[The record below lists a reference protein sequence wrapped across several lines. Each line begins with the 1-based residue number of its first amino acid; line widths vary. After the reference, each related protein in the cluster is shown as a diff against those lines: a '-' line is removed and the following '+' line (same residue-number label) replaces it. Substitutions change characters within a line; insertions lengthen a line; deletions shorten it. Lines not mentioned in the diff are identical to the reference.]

1 MKRNSKKVLTLLLAG
16 ALCAAT
22 VGGVSTSISAEAA
35 TAKTYLLSSVFKV
48 SNDATIDSATV
59 SEKETTKLV
68 FAKKASEGKISS
80 VEFNRDLAWKWFT
93 AKDTPN
99 YLSFTFAFADADY
112 EELSFVFEATPY
124 QSVEDGKAINTIKF
138 VKAASGVDVKVYAG
152 EEEPEGLTA
161 VNVADGDMAVA
172 LSEDDTCDAGE
183 YLVKIGDTLV
193 GKFTNI
199 GASYADNGKVD
210 TLVMKGVPAEGKES
224 TSIYFKK
231 LNGQSFDNV
240 TGDSSKSVTDDAAPV
255 LVVNQEVSSFLM
267 GTAFNLDYI
276 AIDVLKDSV
285 TIASS
290 DRKFYQYN
298 PTDTKVEGKNLSTS
312 TYFMDTVYYKNAS
325 NEVSAEAKEGY
336 EATSVWHEN
345 AQQEFVSIWFDLG
358 DETFTANVDSET
370 TTAKKVRYDLSWY
383 AESTV
388 SQTVGEDTRE
398 YIVLNRNEDGPFYRY
413 ITANDTTL
421 TNDVA
426 DPTAFEAEVQK
437 FNELLKTEAEDVYAG
452 SNAKLQIPSVDWL
465 IDDNN
470 GHKALSFTISYKTPT
485 STSASTASNKK
496 YNTLEISTAS
506 EGWYELKI
514 FASDA
519 AGNSM
524 KYYLDEELVEVTST
538 NVWDIEEIPTF
549 RFKVENKGIKPA
561 NGEDND
567 TLDNKIIGESYT
579 MSTVNIIGAS
589 DEESAYKLY
598 KLSDK
603 IWAENSDVAEKLAE
617 IKFDALNKEAD
628 RLVGE
633 STTPINE
640 LDFMAIYLQAFKNL
654 AKTEVEGVDFDAADA
669 FEEIAVYDSTVE
681 LDKDSDEYKSHHNRF
696 NWSATSRRFTA
707 YEEGLYLIVA
717 DYWDAELSLIDRV
730 PAYQLIEV
738 EEKEDTI
745 PGVSKWLENNLV
757 AIILYGVA
765 GVLLIAIVVLL
776 FVKPSD
782 ETLEDVDK
790 KAAKK
795 NAKK

>member
-22 VGGVSTSISAEAA
+22 VGGVSTAVTAQAA

-48 SNDATIDSATV
+48 SNDAKLGSGTV
-59 SEKETTKLV
+59 SEKETTKFT
-68 FAKKASEGKISS
+68 FAPVSGEKTSS
-80 VEFNRDLAWKWFT
+80 VEFDRDLAWKWFT

-112 EELSFVFEATPY
+112 EEVSFVFETTPY
-124 QSVEDGKAINTIKF
+124 QAVEDDKAINTVKF

-152 EEEPEGLTA
+152 EDEPAELTA
-161 VNVADGDMAVA
+161 VNVADGDMVVS
-172 LSEDDTCDAGE
+172 LGEDDTCDAGE
-183 YLVKIGDTLV
+183 YLVKVGDTLV

-199 GASYADNGKVD
+199 GASYADSGNVD
-210 TLVMKGVPAEGKES
+210 TLVVKGVPAEGKTE
-224 TSIYFKK
+224 TSIYLKK

-240 TGDSSKSVTDDAAPV
+240 TGTDAKSVTDDAAPV

-276 AIDVLKDSV
+276 AIDVLKDNV

-312 TYFMDTVYYKNAS
+312 TYFMDTVYT
-325 NEVSAEAKEGY
+325 EGDKT
-336 EATSVWHEN
+336 TSVWREN
-345 AQQEFVSIWFDLG
+345 GEEYVSIWFDLG

-370 TTAKKVRYDLSWY
+370 TTAKKVRYELSWY
-383 AESTV
+383 AESVVSKTV
-388 SQTVGEDTRE
+388 TGASDTRD
-398 YIVLNRNEDGPFYRY
+398 YVVLNRNEDGPFYRY
-413 ITANDTTL
+413 ITANDSTL

-426 DPTAFEAEVQK
+426 DPDTFEGEVNK
-437 FNELLKTEAEDVYAG
+437 FNELLAEEAAEVYAG

-470 GHKALSFTISYKTPT
+470 GHKALSFTISYKTPN

-496 YNTLEISTAS
+496 HNTLEISTAS
-506 EGWYELKI
+506 EGWYEFKI

-519 AGNSM
+519 AGNTM
-524 KYYLDEELVEVTST
+524 QYYLNEEKVEVSST

-561 NGEDND
+561 SGEDND

-579 MSTVNIIGAS
+579 MSTVEIIGAS

-598 KLSDK
+598 KLNDE
-603 IWAENSDVAEKLAE
+603 IWSANNDVAEKLAE
-617 IKFDALNKEAD
+617 ITFDALNKEAD
-628 RLVGE
+628 RLVNE
-633 STTPINE
+633 STTPLNE
-640 LDFMAIYLQAFKNL
+640 IDFMEIYLQAFKNL
-654 AKTEVEGVDFDAADA
+654 AKTKVEGVDFDAADA
-669 FEEIAVYDSTVE
+669 FEEISVYDSTVE
-681 LDKDSDEYKSHHNRF
+681 LEEDSDEFKKHHNRF

-745 PGVSKWLENNLV
+745 PGISEWLENNMV
-757 AIILYGVA
+757 SIILFGVA
-765 GVLLIAIVVLL
+765 GVLAIAIVVLL